1 MVVSE
6 DSAQNDPLARRLS
19 DGIDELGLTLTTQQQ
34 AQLLDYIDLLRRWNQ
49 IFNLTAVREPM
60 AMISQHL
67 LDSLTVVPYLQGD
80 HILDVGSGAGLPG
93 VPLAIAEPQ
102 RRFTLLD
109 ANGKKTRFLTEVVQK
124 IDLANRV
131 TIVKNRIEEYRPA
144 APFDTVI
151 CRAVASLGEFADLCQ
166 TVCNQKTFLL
176 AMKGRRPDSELQS
189 LDASIKVIAVTPL
202 TVPGLTVERHLV
214 SLQRTTA

>member
-1 MVVSE
+1 MSE
-6 DSAQNDPLARRLS
+6 GSAPHALLIQRLS
-19 DGIDELGLTLTTQQQ
+19 DGIDELGLTLATQQQ
-34 AQLLDYIDLLRRWNQ
+34 TQLLDYIDLLRRWNQ
-49 IFNLTAVREPM
+49 VFNLTAIREPM

-80 HILDVGSGAGLPG
+80 DILDVGSGAGLPG
-93 VPLAIAEPQ
+93 IPLAIAEPQ

-109 ANGKKTRFLTEVVQK
+109 SNGKKTRFLTEVVQK
-124 IDLANRV
+124 LDLANRV
-131 TIVKNRIEEYRPA
+131 AVVKNRIEEYRPA

-189 LDASIKVIAVTPL
+189 LDASIKVIAVIPL

>member
-1 MVVSE
+1 MSE